1 MRIWEEQHPKN
12 KRKPRASNQS
22 QSTSEDS
29 LESESVEFAA
39 LERAGLLWPI
49 IGGNYESFEKN
60 RARVRSFGKMMVE
73 ESPEEREQ
81 AEDNT
86 SAQEPTQIENDML
99 TEDDMPTED
108 DAPTENDMPTENDVS
123 TEDDMPKEDDAPT
136 ADHLS
141 EEVVKDAAK
150 PPA

>member
-73 ESPEEREQ
+73 ESSEEGEQ

-86 SAQEPTQIENDML
+86 SAQEPTPIEN
-99 TEDDMPTED
+99 DMPTED
-108 DAPTENDMPTENDVS
+108 DAPTENDMPTEYDMP